1 MLIDF
6 ELCARIGSAS
16 TQGTKDFFSIATKK
30 SFETKSS
37 HTNKKRDDFESLFLV
52 TILLM
57 NRKLF
62 PWGPDE
68 RDETLLSK
76 MKFEDECLT
85 SIREMWVRNTD
96 KELKNSLERLKLWRD
111 QLYHDYPV
119 ENPELA
125 TDIDSIQVLD
135 NLTK

>member
-16 TQGTKDFFSIATKK
+16 TQGTKNFFSIATKK
-30 SFETKSS
+30 GFETKSS

-52 TILLM
+52 TIFLM

-62 PWGPDE
+62 HWGPDE
-68 RDETLLSK
+68 RDETLLSEK
-76 MKFEDECLT
+76 KFNDECLT
-85 SIREMWVRNTD
+85 SIREMRVRNSEKDLD
-96 KELKNSLERLKLWRD
+96 KSLHRLKLWRH
-111 QLYHDYPV
+111 QLYDDYPV
-119 ENPELA
+119 MNPELA
-125 TDIDSIQVLD
+125 TDIDSIQVLN